1 MFRLLKFFVASILLI
16 FVALVGLLVAYTV
29 PDRPVDELKPR
40 WTNAASQFVDIEE
53 MQLHLRD
60 EGLRNDSIPLV
71 LLHGTS
77 ASLHTWDGWVDELKA
92 QHRIIRY
99 DMPGFGLTGPA
110 PDSDYSI
117 ERYARTVI
125 AVMDELGIE
134 EFLLGG
140 NSLGGYV
147 AWATAVLYPERVKQL
162 VLVDPSGLPFESQSV
177 PLGFK
182 IAQTPILKELMEG
195 VLPRFVIQQSVENVF
210 GDPSRVTTEL
220 VDRYFELTSRAGN
233 RLALAERF
241 KQTQP
246 GAMATRLQE
255 IEVPTLI
262 LWGQQDRLI
271 PPMLANRFEH
281 NIEQSQ
287 VVLFDKLGHVPH
299 EEDPVSTVA
308 ILKEFLSQ
316 LPP

>member
-1 MFRLLKFFVASILLI
+1 MFRILKFFAASILLI
-16 FVALVGLLVAYTV
+16 CIASAGLLVAYTV
-29 PDRPVDELKPR
+29 PDRPVDELKRR
-40 WTNAASQFVDIEE
+40 WTNAASQFVEIEG

-60 EGLRNDSIPLV
+60 EGSRSDPIPMV

-77 ASLHTWDGWVDELKA
+77 ASLHTWGGWVDELKA

-117 ERYARTVI
+117 ESYAKTVI

-134 EFLLGG
+134 ECLLGG

-162 VLVDPSGLPFESQSV
+162 VLVDPSGLPFESQSI

-182 IAQTPILKELMEG
+182 IAQTPILKELMKG

-210 GDPSRVTTEL
+210 GEPSRVTTEL
-220 VDRYFELTSRAGN
+220 VDRYFELTTRAGN

-241 KQTQP
+241 KQIQP

-255 IEVPTLI
+255 IEIPTLI

-271 PPMLANRFEH
+271 PPALASRFERDI
-281 NIEQSQ
+281 NNSQ

-299 EEDPVSTVA
+299 EEDPLGTVA
-308 ILKEFLSQ
+308 ILKRFLSQ
-316 LPP
+316 WPR